1 MVRRRYV
8 VISIDMFFW
17 GERRMV
23 LEDDPSEW
31 KERPAGISSES
42 VVKFNQ
48 RSNASEQLMG
58 RTLLSAG
65 VTWSGILVW
74 DDLRTVDCIV

>member
-1 MVRRRYV
+1 
-8 VISIDMFFW
+8 
-17 GERRMV
+17 
-23 LEDDPSEW
+23 EW

-65 VTWSGILVW
+65 VTWSGILAW
-74 DDLRTVDCIV
+74 DDVRTLDYLVTRPEVDPQRIGCVGHSVGGLR